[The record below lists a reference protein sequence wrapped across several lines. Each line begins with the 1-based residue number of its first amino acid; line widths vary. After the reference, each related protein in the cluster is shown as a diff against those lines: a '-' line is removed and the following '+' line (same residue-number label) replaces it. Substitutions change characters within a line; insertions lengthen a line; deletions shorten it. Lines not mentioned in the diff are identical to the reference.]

1 MAIPHA
7 AAGPSAPCPIVAAS
21 PIGPDQ
27 AATLALVSTDRQVL
41 VSTLTPVLNE
51 ASFIRE
57 TVAALQAQDVAGEA
71 EFLFMDGRSTDRTKE
86 ILREL
91 SADDPRIRVLDNPA
105 RHTASGLNIGLRAA
119 RGEYVA
125 RVDAHTR
132 YPAHYLSRGIER
144 LRQGDVDWVSGPQ
157 VPVPA
162 GGWSGDVTVALG
174 TPLATGR
181 SNRWDSDVS
190 QRGGDE
196 VELATGVFTGIW
208 RRETLD
214 RLGGWDEGWPINQ
227 DSEMAARVLRGGG
240 RILSL
245 PELGADYAPRDT
257 VRKLA
262 RQYWRY
268 GMYRAKTSLRH
279 PGTVRPGHVAM
290 PALVIAGVGSLVAP
304 ARVLRRLA
312 RAAIGAYV
320 LAVMAQT
327 AKLSASLKS
336 PRALRLPV
344 VLVTMHACWGGGY
357 LVGLARF
364 ASPSKR
370 RPKLAEDL
378 VERSRDGA

>member
-7 AAGPSAPCPIVAAS
+7 GAGPSAPCPIVAAS
-21 PIGPDQ
+21 PIGPDP

-144 LRQGDVDWVSGPQ
+144 LRQGGVDWVSGPQ

-162 GGWSGDVTVALG
+162 GGWSADVALALA

-196 VELATGVFTGIW
+196 VQLATGVFTGIW

-227 DSEMAARVLRGGG
+227 DSEMAARVLRNGG

-245 PELGADYAPRDT
+245 PELGAEYAPRDSLPQ
-257 VRKLA
+257 LA
-262 RQYWRY
+262 PPYPRH
-268 GMYRAKTSLRH
+268 GMYPAETPPPPPPTGRPRPH
-279 PGTVRPGHVAM
+279 PQPAPGA
-290 PALVIAGVGSLVAP
+290 
-304 ARVLRRLA
+304 A
-312 RAAIGAYV
+312 RA
-320 LAVMAQT
+320 
-327 AKLSASLKS
+327 
-336 PRALRLPV
+336 
-344 VLVTMHACWGGGY
+344 
-357 LVGLARF
+357 
-364 ASPSKR
+364 
-370 RPKLAEDL
+370 
-378 VERSRDGA
+378 

>member
-7 AAGPSAPCPIVAAS
+7 GAGPSAPCPIVAAS
-21 PIGPDQ
+21 PIGPDPV
-27 AATLALVSTDRQVL
+27 ATLALVSTDRQVL

-51 ASFIRE
+51 EAFIRE

-91 SADDPRIRVLDNPA
+91 AAEDPRIRVLDNPA

-144 LRQGDVDWVSGPQ
+144 LREGGVDWVSGPQ

-162 GGWSGDVTVALG
+162 GGWSADVALALA

-196 VELATGVFTGIW
+196 VQLATGVFTGIW

-227 DSEMAARVLRGGG
+227 DSEMAARVLASGG
-240 RILSL
+240 RIVSL
-245 PELGADYAPRDT
+245 PELGAQYAPRDSLK
-257 VRKLA
+257 KLA

-279 PGTVRPGHVAM
+279 PSVVRPTHVAV
-290 PALVIAGVGSLVAP
+290 PALVCAAVGAVAAPRPLRVP
-304 ARVLRRLA
+304 ARAVMGVYLA
-312 RAAIGAYV
+312 G
-320 LAVMAQT
+320 LAVQT
-327 AKLSASLKS
+327 AQLA
-336 PRALRLPV
+336 PERGTAVVRLPV
-344 VLVTMHACWGGGY
+344 VLVTMHGSWGAGY
-357 LVGLARF
+357 LTGLLRF
-364 ASPSKR
+364 APSSRR
-370 RPKLAEDL
+370 RPALATDLAERCCGHD
-378 VERSRDGA
+378 

>member
-21 PIGPDQ
+21 PSGPDQ
-27 AATLALVSTDRQVL
+27 AATLGLLSTDRQVL
-41 VSTLTPVLNE
+41 VNTLTPVLNE
-51 ASFIRE
+51 ARLRGE
-57 TVAALQAQDVAGEA
+57 TVATLQAQDIEGEA

-132 YPAHYLSRGIER
+132 YPAHYLSKGIER
-144 LRQGDVDWVSGPQ
+144 LRQGGADWVSGPQ

-162 GGWSGDVTVALG
+162 GGWSGDVTLALS

-181 SNRWDSDVS
+181 SNRWDSDVA
-190 QRGGDE
+190 QHGGGE
-196 VELATGVFTGIW
+196 VELGTGVFTGIW

-214 RLGGWDEGWPINQ
+214 ALGGWDEGWPINQ
-227 DSEMAARVLRGGG
+227 DSEMAARVLERGG
-240 RILSL
+240 RIVSL
-245 PELGADYAPRDT
+245 PELGAQYSPRHSL
-257 VRKLA
+257 RALA

-279 PGTVRPGHVAM
+279 PSVVRPTHVAV
-290 PALVIAGVGSLVAP
+290 PALVCAAAGAVVAP
-304 ARVLRRLA
+304 RPLRVPA
-312 RAAIGAYV
+312 RAVLGLYV
-320 LAVMAQT
+320 AGLAAQT
-327 AKLSASLKS
+327 AQLA
-336 PRALRLPV
+336 PERGTEVLRLPV
-344 VLVTMHACWGGGY
+344 VLVTMHGSWGAGY
-357 LVGLARF
+357 LTGLLRF
-364 ASPSKR
+364 
-370 RPKLAEDL
+370 
-378 VERSRDGA
+378 

>member
-1 MAIPHA
+1 M
-7 AAGPSAPCPIVAAS
+7 
-21 PIGPDQ
+21 
-27 AATLALVSTDRQVL
+27 
-41 VSTLTPVLNE
+41 STLTPVLNE
-51 ASFIRE
+51 EAYIRA

-91 SADDPRIRVLDNPA
+91 AAEDPRIRVLDNPA

-144 LRQGDVDWVSGPQ
+144 LREGGVDWVSGPQ

-162 GGWSGDVTVALG
+162 GGWSADVALALA

-196 VELATGVFTGIW
+196 VQLATGVFTGIW

-227 DSEMAARVLRGGG
+227 DSEMAARVLASGG
-240 RILSL
+240 RIVSL
-245 PELGADYAPRDT
+245 PELGAQYAPRDSLK
-257 VRKLA
+257 KLA

-279 PGTVRPGHVAM
+279 PSVVRPTHVAV
-290 PALVIAGVGSLVAP
+290 PALVCAAVGAVAAPRPLRVP
-304 ARVLRRLA
+304 ARAVMGVYLA
-312 RAAIGAYV
+312 G
-320 LAVMAQT
+320 LAVQT
-327 AKLSASLKS
+327 AQLA
-336 PRALRLPV
+336 PERGTAVVRLPV
-344 VLVTMHACWGGGY
+344 VLVTMHGSWGAGY
-357 LVGLARF
+357 LTGLLRF
-364 ASPSKR
+364 APSSRR
-370 RPKLAEDL
+370 RPALATDLAERCCGD
-378 VERSRDGA
+378 D

>member
-1 MAIPHA
+1 
-7 AAGPSAPCPIVAAS
+7 
-21 PIGPDQ
+21 
-27 AATLALVSTDRQVL
+27 VSEEAKVL
-41 VSTLTPVLNE
+41 VSTLTPCLNE
-51 ASFIRE
+51 EAFIRE

-71 EFLFMDGRSTDRTKE
+71 EFLFMDGRSTDRTKA
-86 ILREL
+86 ILEEL
-91 SADDPRIRVLDNPA
+91 ATEDPRIRVFDNPA
-105 RHTASGLNIGLRAA
+105 QHTASGLNIGLRAA

-125 RVDAHTR
+125 RIDAHTR

-227 DSEMAARVLRGGG
+227 DSEMAARVLRDGG

-245 PELGADYAPRDT
+245 PELGAEYAPRDSL
-257 VRKLA
+257 RKLA
-262 RQYWRY
+262 RQYLRY

-279 PGTVRPGHVAM
+279 PQTVRPGHIAM
-290 PALVIAGVGSLVAP
+290 PALVCAGAAALVAP
-304 ARVLRRLA
+304 RPLRLPAQALVGLYGAGLA
-312 RAAIGAYV
+312 T
-320 LAVMAQT
+320 QT
-327 AKLSASLKS
+327 AKVASEKGPS
-336 PRALRLPV
+336 ALRVPV
-344 VLVTMHACWGGGY
+344 VLLTMHGSWGLGY
-357 LVGLARF
+357 LAGLVRF
-364 ASPSKR
+364 APPSRR
-370 RPKLAEDL
+370 RPALATDL
-378 VERSRDGA
+378 AARAGGSDA

>member
-7 AAGPSAPCPIVAAS
+7 GAGPSAPCPIVAAS
-21 PIGPDQ
+21 PIGSDP
-27 AATLALVSTDRQVL
+27 AARLASVTADRRVL

-51 ASFIRE
+51 EAFIRE

-86 ILREL
+86 ILRQLAAE
-91 SADDPRIRVLDNPA
+91 DPRIRVLDNPA

-144 LRQGDVDWVSGPQ
+144 LREGGVDWVSGPQ

-162 GGWSGDVTVALG
+162 GGWSADVALALA

-196 VELATGVFTGIW
+196 VQLATGVFTGIW

-227 DSEMAARVLRGGG
+227 DSEMAARVLASGG
-240 RILSL
+240 RIVSL
-245 PELGADYAPRDT
+245 PELGAQYAPRDSLK
-257 VRKLA
+257 KLA

-279 PGTVRPGHVAM
+279 PSVVRPTHVAV
-290 PALVIAGVGSLVAP
+290 PALVCAAVGAVAAPRPLRVP
-304 ARVLRRLA
+304 ARAVMGVYLA
-312 RAAIGAYV
+312 G
-320 LAVMAQT
+320 LAVQT
-327 AKLSASLKS
+327 AQLA
-336 PRALRLPV
+336 PERGTAVVRLPV
-344 VLVTMHACWGGGY
+344 VLVTMHGSWGAGY
-357 LVGLARF
+357 LTGLLRF
-364 ASPSKR
+364 APSSRR
-370 RPKLAEDL
+370 RPALATDLAERCCGD
-378 VERSRDGA
+378 D